1 MVIKQKGTS
10 TYSST
15 KLQITRAQLLICF
28 HHDSSTSQIY
38 FLFIPFS
45 LSLSLFFFYLNGPD
59 IRAIVGI
66 SPAVLVL
73 KWHVRMYQQCSSNI
87 ITILLGLQYTDNVIT
102 KPSTTVYKYKKKTS
116 H

>member
-1 MVIKQKGTS
+1 MFPS
-10 TYSST
+10 W
-15 KLQITRAQLLICF
+15 
-28 HHDSSTSQIY
+28 
-38 FLFIPFS
+38 FLNFAD
-45 LSLSLFFFYLNGPD
+45 LFFIYTFFSFFKFYFNLNGPD

-87 ITILLGLQYTDNVIT
+87 ITILLGLQYTENVIT